1 VGLALKLELAYS
13 HRTIMTMYLNDD
25 YFGDGAY
32 GVAAAAERYFG
43 RPPNDLKWAEA
54 SLLAGLLQAPSLDDP
69 LVHPRRALARRA
81 EVIAQLRAMGVLT
94 PSAAALADASPL
106 LPGQRSKSR

>member
-1 VGLALKLELAYS
+1 
-13 HRTIMTMYLNDD
+13 MTMYLNDD

-43 RPPNDLKWAEA
+43 HPPNDLTWAEA